1 MKVMTLY
8 LSSSSGFSRTTRWF
22 MSNSV
27 VAPDVE
33 AGTVTETKG
42 MSLPGRHID
51 ELNASRFALYIGL
64 EENVVLIASSKPSGA
79 GFERCKELIVTFA
92 SLTVF

>member
-1 MKVMTLY
+1 MMLY
-8 LSSSSGFSRTTRWF
+8 FVISSGYSRTTRWF
-22 MSNSV
+22 MINSV
-27 VAPDVE
+27 EAPEVE
-33 AGTVTETKG
+33 PGTVTETKG
-42 MSLPGRHID
+42 MSLPGRYND

-64 EENVVLIASSKPSGA
+64 EENVVLIASSKPSGD

>member
-1 MKVMTLY
+1 MLY
-8 LSSSSGFSRTTRWF
+8 LVISSGCSRTTRWF
-22 MSNSV
+22 TINSV
-27 VAPDVE
+27 EAPDVE
-33 AGTVTETKG
+33 PGIVTVTKG
-42 MSLPGRHID
+42 MSLPGRYSD

-64 EENVVLIASSKPSGA
+64 EENVVLIARSKPSGD